1 MGRKNIISLLWM
13 TLILL
18 LVLALAN
25 WQPGQTQAAFL
36 FHKVKL
42 AQARHQPLEAAQAL
56 RQLMAA
62 QPWRTDLNEQI
73 GTFLDEAGDWAGA
86 AAAFESAFKQQA
98 LSIDGSIRLAELWVE
113 AGQDDKAKQLLL
125 ALTTSKKLAS
135 TSYPQAVTLLEKVAK
150 PDEILA
156 ALAGWLEMEPTNS
169 RALYLKGVYL
179 AATNPSQATLA
190 LEQAKQKADGYQA
203 SAGKLLDVLDSASKE
218 KAPGNLLLEIG
229 RGLGDLNEW
238 RAAAAAFEQAVAV
251 QPDLAEGWAYLA
263 EARQNL
269 GQPARELIDRALA
282 LAPDSGVVQ
291 ALASIYWRRLGKPE
305 IGLIYL
311 TAAAKNEPRS
321 AYWQV
326 ELGKTLCELNNPQD
340 ALEHFV
346 RATELE
352 PKNPQAWV
360 ELARFSLNYGIE
372 PTRVGLPA
380 ARQAVLLAPKD
391 ADALDV
397 MGALLLWQNDLAGAE
412 RFLQQSLQQDAAN
425 SDAQLHLGQVYLA
438 SGNLESARPYL
449 DAAARLSPET
459 AVGKMAERLIQQNYP
474 NR

>member
-1 MGRKNIISLLWM
+1 M

-18 LVLALAN
+18 LVLVLVS
-25 WQPGQTQAAFL
+25 WQPGQTQAAKL
-36 FHKVKL
+36 FQQVRL
-42 AQARHQPLEAAQAL
+42 AQARHQPQEAAEVL
-56 RQLMAA
+56 KKLLAA
-62 QPWRTDLNEQI
+62 QPWRTDLNEKI
-73 GTFLDEAGDWAGA
+73 GAFLDEAGNPLEA
-86 AAAFESAFKQQA
+86 AAAYESALMQQA
-98 LSIDGSIRLAELWVE
+98 LSTNGSLRLAELWFE

-125 ALTTSKKLAS
+125 VLITSKDLES

-156 ALAGWLEMEPTNS
+156 ALAGWLELEPTNS

-179 AATNPSQATLA
+179 AATDPSQATLA
-190 LEQAKQKADGYQA
+190 LEQAKQEADGYQA
-203 SAGKLLDVLDSASKE
+203 LAVKLLDVLDTASKE
-218 KAPGNLLLEIG
+218 KASENLLLEIG
-229 RGLGDLNEW
+229 RGLGELNEW
-238 RAAAAAFEQAVAV
+238 QAAAAAFEQAVAV

-269 GQPARELIDRALA
+269 GQPAREQIDRALK

-291 ALASIYWRRLGKPE
+291 ALAAIYWRRLGKPE
-305 IGLIYL
+305 IGLVYL
-311 TAAAKNEPRS
+311 TAAARKEPQS

-340 ALEHFV
+340 ALSHFV
-346 RATELE
+346 QATELE

-372 PTRVGLPA
+372 PTQVGLPA

-391 ADALDV
+391 AEALDV
-397 MGALLLWQNDLAGAE
+397 MGAMLLSQNDLAGAE

-438 SGNLESARPYL
+438 SGNLESARPFL
-449 DAAARLSPET
+449 DAAVRLSPET

-474 NR
+474 YR